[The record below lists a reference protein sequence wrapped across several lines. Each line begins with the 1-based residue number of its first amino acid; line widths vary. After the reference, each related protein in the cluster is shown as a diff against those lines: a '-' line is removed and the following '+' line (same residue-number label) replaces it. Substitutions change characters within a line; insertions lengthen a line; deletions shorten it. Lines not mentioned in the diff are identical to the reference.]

1 MTMTEKEN
9 NQQNIIEDLTVNE
22 AEAEEVKGGIAH
34 FSELAGIRTEI
45 RTEEDVRPNPDVRTV
60 YNPYITAD
68 YIERTPK

>member
-22 AEAEEVKGGIAH
+22 AEAEEVKGGPH
-34 FSELAGIRTEI
+34 FFDVFPDLT
-45 RTEEDVRPNPDVRTV
+45 EDVRPNPDVRTV
-60 YNPYITAD
+60 YNPYITVD